1 LASHAK
7 VDGWQARSGWSIRAG
22 LSHSASP
29 RTQAYNRPME
39 AIGPL
44 LVLLS
49 LPLMFRWVP
58 PNRFFGLRIAST
70 LRNRSVWYDANA
82 LSARHLFSLG
92 LCLVLLE
99 FVLPRSIRIE
109 ALRVI
114 ASIGF
119 ASIIIFDWRTA
130 NRWER
135 ERRNAVASLADRS
148 RELRSP

>member
-1 LASHAK
+1 
-7 VDGWQARSGWSIRAG
+7 
-22 LSHSASP
+22 
-29 RTQAYNRPME
+29 ME
-39 AIGPL
+39 AIGPV

-58 PNRFFGLRIAST
+58 PNRFFGLRIPST

-92 LCLVLLE
+92 LFLVLLE

-135 ERRNAVASLADRS
+135 ERRDAGASGAPSGIQPHRGPSLPHSPRATSLRARDDQPAAGRHPS
-148 RELRSP
+148 RRV

>member
-1 LASHAK
+1 
-7 VDGWQARSGWSIRAG
+7 
-22 LSHSASP
+22 
-29 RTQAYNRPME
+29 ME
-39 AIGPL
+39 AIGPV

-58 PNRFFGLRIAST
+58 PNRLFGLRIAST

-82 LSARHLFSLG
+82 LDGRHLFSLG
-92 LCLVLLE
+92 LLLVLLE

-135 ERRNAVASLADRS
+135 ERTTAGASAR
-148 RELRSP
+148 LRSCRAAATDQSESFHAFTSRAPEP